1 MLGSLRRHSVYLRTL
16 EDIMAG
22 RSRQGLGL
30 SRPAR
35 LPVLASLS
43 LDLNVPILLVT
54 DRTDRAIMM
63 YDELGFWL
71 PDHPRFYFPEPN
83 PMFYEHAS
91 WGAVTRRDRLTSLSA
106 LAQYHLPGS
115 HKPDQA
121 GVVIASLRAVM
132 TRTLPRRDF
141 ILASKPLRVNQQV
154 NPEALRRNWVEMGYE
169 SVDVVL
175 DHGQFSQRGGI
186 LDVWAPSE
194 PFPSRLEFFGDE
206 IDTLRQFDPTT
217 QRTVRGINEVTI
229 TPAREYLLN
238 RLPADY
244 EPVGEVDEFLIP
256 LMHPAPSTILD
267 YLPKNGLVVL
277 DNLANIQTFDE
288 EIEEQALK
296 MRRES
301 VAEGLL
307 PESFPVPFVTW
318 SELQDNIQTRRWVE
332 LGRALDEE
340 EDTLG
345 NHFTPGERFGVRLEN
360 SSSI

>member
-1 MLGSLRRHSVYLRTL
+1 MLASLQKHSVYKRTL

-63 YDELGFWL
+63 FDELGFWL
-71 PDHPRFYFPEPN
+71 PDHSRYYFPEPN
-83 PMFYEHAS
+83 PLFYEQAS
-91 WGAVTRRDRLTSLSA
+91 WGAVTRRDRLTALSA

-115 HKPDQA
+115 RKLAQA

-141 ILASKPLRVNQQV
+141 ILASKVLRVNQQV
-154 NPEALRRNWVEMGYE
+154 NPETLRRSWVDMGYE

-186 LDVWAPSE
+186 LDVWATSE
-194 PFPSRLEFFGDE
+194 PFPARLEFFGDE

-217 QRTVRGINEVTI
+217 QRTVRGIEEVTI
-229 TPAREYLLN
+229 TPAREYLLD

-244 EPVGEVDEFLIP
+244 EPTGEVDEFLIP

-301 VAEGLL
+301 VTEGLL

-345 NHFTPGERFGVRLEN
+345 NHFSPGERFG
-360 SSSI
+360 